1 MTWSRRELSLHF
13 GLQKGRVVKPICM
26 KRDTA
31 ESFMFFMCTCQECE
45 YMCIYIYISYCCYM
59 IPGMFM
65 YKTKKHLSIR
75 IMRCTGGWYI
85 IYDVNIKLHQ
95 VENRTMW
102 THIPIIF
109 YSKQWCCEFMFV
121 ETCAMSFVV
130 AWYSMCVCMTN
141 KRIYWWGF
149 STREG
154 LFAATCTLDG
164 GWHLPYKSMTQ
175 CVFHASGFPSIL

>member
-1 MTWSRRELSLHF
+1 MTWSHRELSLHF
-13 GLQKGRVVKPICM
+13 GLKKGRVVKPMCM

-31 ESFMFFMCTCQECE
+31 ESLMFFMCTCQECE
-45 YMCIYIYISYCCYM
+45 YMCICKYIYMYCISYCCYM

-95 VENRTMW
+95 VKNRTMW
-102 THIPIIF
+102 THIPISPIIS
-109 YSKQWCCEFMFV
+109 YSKQWCCEFRFV

-141 KRIYWWGF
+141 KRIYWWGYLK
-149 STREG
+149 REG
-154 LFAATCTLDG
+154 LFAAMCTL
-164 GWHLPYKSMTQ
+164 
-175 CVFHASGFPSIL
+175 SGFPSIL